1 MSSLDPSTATPLP
14 QWIGIRA
21 QRHGDRLAL
30 TFIDDDGGMT
40 QWTYRDLWSRVCEF
54 AARMPEVDQDQPRA
68 LLLFPPGLEF
78 VAGFFAAHVAGW
90 VPVPTCY
97 PKPGRVMERLDS
109 AARDCHPSAI
119 IADSA
124 TLAGMDRE
132 KLCDAARDIPHLAT
146 DASVPPLGTNKP
158 QHWIDPHSLSIDPD
172 SLALLQYTSGST
184 SQPKGVMVRHRNVM
198 ANLEAIRRGFQIPWI
213 EDDPNQTESGVFWL
227 PFFHDMGLIGGLL
240 ASLYMGRSTVFISPR
255 AFLQRPLRWL
265 QLISDCKATI
275 SGAPNFAYQLCIDRI
290 SPDQTDSLDL
300 SNWRTAFCGAEPIM
314 PRTLSDFAHRF
325 SSSKFSAS
333 SFYPC
338 YGLAEAT
345 LLAAGG
351 DGPAEPRL
359 LSVSRD
365 KLSEGRVDIQPEG
378 RGKAFQK
385 LVACGSAVD
394 QTELLIVDPQT
405 LSVCEERIIGEIWIK
420 GASVTAGYWNRDEEN
435 RQRFA
440 ALTADGRVG
449 FCRTGDLGFLDDGQ
463 LYVTG
468 RIKDVVILRGR
479 NLYPQDIEAT
489 VREIIGSE
497 GGQCAAF
504 SVDGPRGEG
513 LAIVAEVPRHCD
525 EAAFPEWVR
534 SIRRTVIDVH
544 EVDPRNVLLCRPATV
559 PLTSSGKV
567 QRHRCRKMFDAD
579 EIRCKYRYDRKFLS
593 EQAPI
598 AIPKLPENP
607 TAADRE
613 PLTRMIEAW
622 LAEWLVVR
630 AGVAPQ
636 TIELDKPFA
645 DYGLDSMTSVELSG
659 ETEDWSGIELTPI
672 VAWNHPTVTQLSR
685 FIANELIGSEAPQTL
700 HDGLPSSVNATH
712 NDPHNDPHKVARN
725 GAPRSES
732 VDETVSQDVS
742 PEELEALLSEIEQL
756 SDAEIDA

>member
-21 QRHGDRLAL
+21 ERHGDREAL
-30 TFIDDDGGMT
+30 TYIDDDGGVT
-40 QWTYRDLWSRVCEF
+40 RWTYRDLWSRVCEF

-78 VAGFFAAHVAGW
+78 VAGFIGAHVAGW

-119 IADSA
+119 IGDAE
-124 TLAGMDRE
+124 TLAGIDPE
-132 KLCDAARDIPHLAT
+132 KLCDAARGIPQIAT
-146 DASVPPLGTNKP
+146 DASPPPLGMNTP
-158 QHWIDPHSLSIDPD
+158 GPWIDPHSLSIDPE
-172 SLALLQYTSGST
+172 SIALLQYTSGST
-184 SQPKGVMVRHRNVM
+184 SHPKGVMVRHRNVM
-198 ANLEAIRRGFQIPWI
+198 ANLEAIRRGFQIPWMD
-213 EDDPNQTESGVFWL
+213 DDPSEVESAVFWL

-240 ASLYMGRSTVFISPR
+240 TPLYMGRSTIFISPR
-255 AFLQRPLRWL
+255 AFLQRPIRWL
-265 QLISDCKATI
+265 QLISDYKATI

-345 LLAAGG
+345 LLVAGG
-351 DGPAEPRL
+351 NGPAEPRF
-359 LSVSRD
+359 LSVVRD
-365 KLSEGRVDIQPEG
+365 TLSEGRVDIQPDG

-394 QTELLIVDPQT
+394 QTEILIVDPQT
-405 LSVCEERIIGEIWIK
+405 LTVCDERSIGEIWIK

-449 FCRTGDLGFLDDGQ
+449 FCRTGDLGFFDDGQ

-479 NLYPQDIEAT
+479 NLYPQDIEST
-489 VREIIGSE
+489 VRETIGSE

-504 SVDGPRGEG
+504 SVEGPRGEG
-513 LAIVAEVPRHCD
+513 LAIVAEVPRHSND
-525 EAAFPEWVR
+525 AAFPEWVR
-534 SIRRTVIDVH
+534 SIRRAVIDVH
-544 EVDPRNVLLCRPATV
+544 EVDPRNVLLVRPATV

-579 EIRCKYRYDRKFLS
+579 EIRYKYRYDRKFLS

-598 AIPKLPENP
+598 ALPKLPQNP

-622 LAEWLVVR
+622 MAEWLVVR
-630 AGVAPQ
+630 AGVPPQ
-636 TIELDKPFA
+636 NIELDKPFS

-672 VAWNHPTVTQLSR
+672 VAWNHPTVMQLSL
-685 FIANELIGSEAPQTL
+685 FIANQLIGSETSETTNLRDSA
-700 HDGLPSSVNATH
+700 HANVSH
-712 NDPHNDPHKVARN
+712 N
-725 GAPRSES
+725 GAPNIES
-732 VDETVSQDVS
+732 NDDSVSQDVS
-742 PEELEALLSEIEQL
+742 AEELEALLNEIEQL
-756 SDAEIDA
+756 SDAEIDTALSDKKKM